1 MVRVVRTRRIRAID
15 ERYFGR
21 TARMYYVGVGASR
34 RDEAQTLDANDLA
47 VAVQESEQAFQAQRL
62 WSFIRHARIPPER
75 AAEFWTEAMTLVQEF
90 DRSPIGDHRL
100 WLRGLASTRSP
111 TTRHCPSLSNSGV
124 RLTGARWA
132 TVHTPIRKTGEGL
145 HKGRSPGQ
153 RPRSNW
159 IVRTTA
165 S

>member
-1 MVRVVRTRRIRAID
+1 LVRLVRTRRIRAID

-100 WLRGLASTRSP
+100 
-111 TTRHCPSLSNSGV
+111 
-124 RLTGARWA
+124 
-132 TVHTPIRKTGEGL
+132 
-145 HKGRSPGQ
+145 
-153 RPRSNW
+153 
-159 IVRTTA
+159 
-165 S
+165 